1 MLHTAH
7 QFNTKIEIGRWFR
20 QAIQKT
26 TIRSSSGERK
36 T

>member
-1 MLHTAH
+1 MLNTAH
-7 QFNTKIEIGRWFR
+7 QSNTKIEIGSWFI
-20 QAIQKT
+20 QAIQTT